1 MTVLCSVQCQSIN
14 SHVDKKN
21 AWDFQ
26 CHVISSI
33 TEVKLPTVPQ
43 SQQETLKHAFEW
55 SFSI

>member
-21 AWDFQ
+21 AWEFQ

-33 TEVKLPTVPQ
+33 TEV
-43 SQQETLKHAFEW
+43 TLKHTEVSRKNDLKLF
-55 SFSI
+55 